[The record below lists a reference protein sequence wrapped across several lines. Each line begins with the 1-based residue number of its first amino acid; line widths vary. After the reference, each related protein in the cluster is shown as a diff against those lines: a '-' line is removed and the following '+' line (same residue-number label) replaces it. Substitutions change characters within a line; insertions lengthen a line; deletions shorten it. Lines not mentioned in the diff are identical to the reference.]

1 MSSALPQNPVFCAL
15 DTVDVRQALDWAR
28 AIKPYVGGLKLGME
42 FFNANGPDGV
52 KAIVA
57 LGLPVFLDLKL
68 HDIPNTVAGGIRGLT
83 SLGVA
88 ITNIHTSGGFAM
100 MRAAADEARKAGGGR
115 MKIIG
120 VTILTSLDQSDLK
133 AVGMNG
139 TPEEQVLRLA
149 QLAKDAGLDGVVCGS
164 HEIAPLRAALGRDFL
179 LVVPGIR
186 PAGASLAD
194 QKRVMTPFEAR
205 ALGADILVVGRPITA
220 AADPAA
226 AARAIHDELFPRAA

>member
-1 MSSALPQNPVFCAL
+1 MSSAAPKNPVFCAL
-15 DTVDVRQALDWAR
+15 DTVDLRQALDWAK
-28 AIKPYVGGLKLGME
+28 AVKPFVGGLKVGME

-52 KAIVA
+52 KAVV
-57 LGLPVFLDLKL
+57 GVGVPVFLDLKL

-88 ITNIHTSGGFAM
+88 ITNIHTAGGFAM
-100 MRAAADEARKAGGGR
+100 MKAAAEEARKGGGR

-120 VTILTSLDQSDLK
+120 VTILTSLDQSDLR

-139 TPEEQVLRLA
+139 SPEEQVMRLA

-164 HEIAPLRAALGRDFL
+164 HEIAPLRASLGRDFM

-205 ALGADILVVGRPITA
+205 ALGADILVIGRPITA